1 MSLRH
6 MMLGF
11 GAAALIATGALWS
24 SSHSRAE
31 PAMRLPAPAVD
42 EPPQAETETAV
53 VAGGCFWG
61 VQGVFQHVRGV
72 TQALSGYSGGSAANA
87 HYDLVGTGQTGH
99 AESVRITFDP
109 RIVSY
114 GQILQIY
121 FSVATDPTQLNRQ
134 GPDFG
139 SQYRSVIFAADD
151 GQRKVARAYIAQL
164 DRARVFDA
172 KIVTRV
178 DPLRGFYPAEAYHQ
192 DFAALHP
199 DNGYIAENDLPKI
212 DNLRR
217 LFPALYQAEPKLVGT
232 NQLN

>member
-1 MSLRH
+1 MSRRH
-6 MMLGF
+6 TILGF

-31 PAMRLPAPAVD
+31 AAMRLPAPAVD
-42 EPPQAETETAV
+42 EPPQAESETAV

-61 VQGVFQHVRGV
+61 VQGVFQHVKGV

-87 HYDLVGTGQTGH
+87 HYGLVGTGETGH
-99 AESVRITFDP
+99 AESVQITFDP
-109 RIVSY
+109 RVVSY

-121 FSVATDPTQLNRQ
+121 FSVVTDPTELNRQ
-134 GPDFG
+134 GPDVG
-139 SQYRSVIFAADD
+139 SQYRSVVFAADNE
-151 GQRKVARAYIAQL
+151 QRKVATAYIAQL
-164 DRARVFDA
+164 DKAHVFDA
-172 KIVTRV
+172 KIATRV
-178 DPLRGFYPAEAYHQ
+178 DPLKGFYPAEGYHQ

-217 LFPALYQAEPKLVGT
+217 LFPALYQTQPKLVGAGE
-232 NQLN
+232 

>member
-1 MSLRH
+1 MSQRQ
-6 MMLGF
+6 MILGL

-24 SSHSRAE
+24 SSHSSAE
-31 PAMRLPAPAVD
+31 PAMRAPAPAID
-42 EPPQAETETAV
+42 ESPQAESETAV

-87 HYDLVGTGQTGH
+87 HYELVGTGETGH

-121 FSVATDPTQLNRQ
+121 FSVATDPTELNRQ
-134 GPDFG
+134 GPDVG
-139 SQYRSVIFAADD
+139 SQYRSVIFAAGDS
-151 GQRKVARAYIAQL
+151 QRKVATAYIAQL
-164 DRARVFDA
+164 DRAHIFDA
-172 KIVTRV
+172 KIETRV
-178 DPLRGFYPAEAYHQ
+178 DPFKSFYPAEAYHQ
-192 DFAALHP
+192 DFATLHP

-217 LFPALYQAEPKLVGT
+217 LFPALYQAEPRLVGAGE
-232 NQLN
+232 